1 MSRIRFN
8 FAPAKAV
15 EAVSWMLMA
24 GDENGKE
31 KLDFHTILKSC
42 YFADK
47 KSLVERRRPIFGAE
61 YIAMQYG
68 PVPVEIYEMLKCDP
82 KWLME
87 MAEKR
92 IDEYPWKQENHFVSL
107 KIERQNEEVEYRSIA
122 RVELNIVEQAFEKS
136 SNMNFTQRTRETHE
150 EDWYRGS
157 RRPER
162 IMHYEDMI
170 PEDLFERDALIR
182 DFKEEGLNYVL

>member
-1 MSRIRFN
+1 MRPGGRCGWVRRRAF
-8 FAPAKAV
+8 
-15 EAVSWMLMA
+15 
-24 GDENGKE
+24 GDGKQ

-68 PVPVEIYEMLKCDP
+68 PVPVEIYEMLKCEP

-87 MAEKR
+87 MAERK
-92 IDEYPWKQENHFVSL
+92 IEEYPWKPENHFVL
-107 KIERQNEEVEYRSIA
+107 PKIKGQSEEVECRSIA
-122 RVELNIVEQAFEKS
+122 RVEMNIVEQAFGKS

-150 EDWYRGS
+150 EDWCKGA
-157 RRPER
+157 RRPGR

-182 DFKEEGLNYVL
+182 DFEEEGLNYVL